1 VRRDLRGTESNSYGR
16 FLRLRSQKR
25 IQEYLR
31 IYQEDNADFEVY
43 EQDFRSATKTLYAW
57 YCKCHKEHSVVF
69 KSLPKSVQPLVF
81 DLHKFYLTALR
92 PANKSLHMAEVISW
106 IPQHLK
112 TQYGISNFVRF
123 SGEKEQ
129 PTSAAT
135 GTGAATGAATGTSAA
150 TRHVTTSGDTLQ
162 VTLDLPDTTDVTG
175 ATAPV
180 SPTCDTVP
188 VVEAV

>member
-1 VRRDLRGTESNSYGR
+1 M
-16 FLRLRSQKR
+16 
-25 IQEYLR
+25 
-31 IYQEDNADFEVY
+31 
-43 EQDFRSATKTLYAW
+43 
-57 YCKCHKEHSVVF
+57 VF

-129 PTSAAT
+129 PSSVTAVSSGVANV
-135 GTGAATGAATGTSAA
+135 SN
-150 TRHVTTSGDTLQ
+150 RHVTTSGDTLQ
-162 VTLDLPDTTDVTG
+162 VTLDLPESADVTG

-180 SPTCDTVP
+180 SPTGDTVP

>member
-1 VRRDLRGTESNSYGR
+1 M
-16 FLRLRSQKR
+16 
-25 IQEYLR
+25 
-31 IYQEDNADFEVY
+31 A
-43 EQDFRSATKTLYAW
+43 
-57 YCKCHKEHSVVF
+57 F

-92 PANKSLHMAEVISW
+92 PANKSLHMAEVITW

-129 PTSAAT
+129 PTSVT
-135 GTGAATGAATGTSAA
+135 GVTSAAISGA

-162 VTLDLPDTTDVTG
+162 VTVDVSESTDLTG
-175 ATAPV
+175 ATAPQ
-180 SPTCDTVP
+180 SPSGNVP